1 MQKYTNIQKYLTITF
16 VICGL
21 GICTGCSKA
30 EEPSQTGSNAN
41 TADQYPDNSQ
51 AADSNPTERGKASQE
66 IPDLT
71 ESGKSFQVPSASESE
86 NTNQIA
92 TASEDESS
100 LVDSPEQPDDV
111 STEDSLTD
119 RKLTPAELQT
129 YTEIIQDFSNYGFLM
144 SDWDKPTDINLYE
157 VFYSGAGISRDGT
170 EAEIQAFL
178 KRNGRDE
185 LYTDFFVMD
194 KTAVSSLLQEKI
206 GLTYDEFVMK
216 GSKGMVEAYYAES
229 DSFCMEVG
237 DTNYCLFECT
247 EGVENAEGNIV
258 TLHYVGP
265 YSWIEEGEVQM
276 WKDGSSIRYNHILKG
291 DILDTTE

>member
-1 MQKYTNIQKYLTITF
+1 M
-16 VICGL
+16 
-21 GICTGCSKA
+21 
-30 EEPSQTGSNAN
+30 
-41 TADQYPDNSQ
+41 
-51 AADSNPTERGKASQE
+51 
-66 IPDLT
+66 
-71 ESGKSFQVPSASESE
+71 
-86 NTNQIA
+86 
-92 TASEDESS
+92 
-100 LVDSPEQPDDV
+100 
-111 STEDSLTD
+111 
-119 RKLTPAELQT
+119 
-129 YTEIIQDFSNYGFLM
+129 
-144 SDWDKPTDINLYE
+144 
-157 VFYSGAGISRDGT
+157 
-170 EAEIQAFL
+170 
-178 KRNGRDE
+178 
-185 LYTDFFVMD
+185 YTDFFVMD